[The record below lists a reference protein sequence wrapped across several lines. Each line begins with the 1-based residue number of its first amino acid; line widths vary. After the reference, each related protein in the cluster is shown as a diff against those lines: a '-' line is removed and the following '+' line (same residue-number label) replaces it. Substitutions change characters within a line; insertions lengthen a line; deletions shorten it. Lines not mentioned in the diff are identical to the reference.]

1 MSKKSRFYISPDYA
15 FQDKSSVYVF
25 SNECVSGGIDA
36 LGDLQGKRVL
46 CVCAS
51 GDQALDCY
59 YKGASRVDT
68 FDINSYQECIY
79 ELKTHM
85 VRHFDYDD
93 FLKFFFKDPW
103 GLPLKMLAPISQY
116 FSTRLNKFIQKYK
129 ERGERAYSL
138 LKVYDDSIID
148 NSHYLRSKLDYLHL
162 RERLPDGVSFRHC
175 DSRAL
180 TANFKE
186 RYDVIILSNIFDYV
200 YPDSL
205 SKEERHKIFFMKY
218 LTPLAEKNL
227 KANGCISARYIWA
240 ELPTAWTNF
249 ADYFQREYMATSEY
263 RLGMRCARSYHD
275 DVADMVMLLKRHP
288 QK

>member
-1 MSKKSRFYISPDYA
+1 MSKRSRFYISPDYA
-15 FQDKSSVYVF
+15 FQDKSRVYVF

-36 LGDLQGKRVL
+36 LGDLQNRRIL
-46 CVCAS
+46 SVCAS

-85 VRHFDYDD
+85 VRHLDYDD
-93 FLKFFFKDPW
+93 FLKFFFKDPN
-103 GLPLKMLAPISQY
+103 GLSLKMLAPISHN
-116 FSTRLNKFIQKYK
+116 FSSRLNGFLKKYK
-129 ERGERAYSL
+129 RLGEHAYSL

-148 NSHYLRSKLDYLHL
+148 NTHYLRSKSDYLRL

-180 TANFKE
+180 TANFSE

-205 SKEERHKIFFMKY
+205 SKEEQHKNFFMKY
-218 LTPLAEKNL
+218 LMPLAEKNL
-227 KANGCISARYIWA
+227 KADGCIVARYIWA
-240 ELPTAWTNF
+240 ESPTAWTNF

-263 RLGMRCARSYHD
+263 KLGVRCVRSYHD
-275 DVADMVMLLKRHP
+275 DVVDMVMLLKRQA